1 MMQRVP
7 TWTRGLVLLLSLA
20 LLVSGLAGAGISLSQ
35 GRPLWFLLAFESLVV
50 VSAMFGVM
58 AARGRFAEA
67 PALAILCVTGTIVAA
82 SLFGY
87 LGAGRLVSIVNMK
100 YWLLGRCAAAAVL
113 VMLAGWTVLS
123 RQPRASMPLLIRGA
137 AFGAVFL
144 ASVAAG
150 WWFRSSIGAMPGS
163 GKTLVAVVGGVWL
176 LSMLAPATHYLIRAF
191 EQGLLPDDMD
201 AGRVEQVPG
210 QGTPSVHK

>member
-1 MMQRVP
+1 MQRVP

-20 LLVSGLAGAGISLSQ
+20 LLVSGLAGAAISLSQ

-87 LGAGRLVSIVNMK
+87 LGAGRLVSAVNMK
-100 YWLLGRCAAAAVL
+100 YWLVGRCAAAAVL

-123 RQPRASMPLLIRGA
+123 RQPRVSIPLLLRGVV
-137 AFGAVFL
+137 FGVVFL
-144 ASVAAG
+144 ATIAVA
-150 WWFRSSIGAMPGS
+150 WRCRESIGKMEGGA
-163 GKTLVAVVGGVWL
+163 KTLLAVVGGVWL
-176 LSMLAPATHYLIRAF
+176 LSMLAPAAHYLIRAF

-201 AGRVEQVPG
+201 AGRVEQDPG